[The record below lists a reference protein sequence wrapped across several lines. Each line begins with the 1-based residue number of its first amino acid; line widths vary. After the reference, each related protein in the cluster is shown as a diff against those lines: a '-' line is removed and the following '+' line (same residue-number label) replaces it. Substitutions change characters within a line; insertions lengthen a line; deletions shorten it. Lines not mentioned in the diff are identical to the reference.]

1 MNRFITD
8 IVEGWIGLIN
18 LDQSITSITNNADGT
33 SLVYTNKTWWAIEN
47 GYATI
52 GGDRHLIKEISRNNY
67 LKVVGSPVG
76 TSYSLDVPF
85 YTHGTINQ
93 TDVERQLLRGDSQ
106 QVTPMIYLYEPIN
119 ERYNESSNPIEREA
133 ELRIAILSDY
143 KMDQFTDDI
152 YQYAVA
158 AMRELTEYFL
168 KVVLKQVRDID
179 VFNVGYDIR
188 NYAKHGVVI
197 ENGSE
202 KNIFSENLSGV
213 ELNLNL
219 KFKRSSIGYNC
230 GVKVANAGF
239 NYNNPDNNNNNNGGG
254 DTDTSGDIFIKD
266 YKVANISNRGSLT
279 GLRVGDRV
287 FVEDATDDATVRLGW
302 ANYRVET
309 ISPTTFI
316 KIQEQESM
324 DFTIGGLTGLPS

>member
-8 IVEGWIGLIN
+8 IVENWIN
-18 LDQSITSITNNADGT
+18 LIDLSQSITSITNEADGT
-33 SLVYTNKTWWAIEN
+33 SLVYAKKTWWAIEN

-52 GGDRHLIKEISRNNY
+52 GGNRHLIKEISRNNY
-67 LKVVGSPVG
+67 LRVVGSPVG

-93 TDVERQLLRGDSQ
+93 TDVERQLLRNDSQ

-119 ERYNESSNPIEREA
+119 ERYNNSSNPIEREA
-133 ELRIAILSDY
+133 ELRIAVLSDY
-143 KMDQFTDDI
+143 KLDQFTEDI
-152 YQYAVA
+152 YQYAIS

-168 KVVLKQVRDID
+168 MVVLKQVRDVD
-179 VFNVGYDIR
+179 VFNIEYDIR

-230 GVKVANAGF
+230 GVKIANAGF
-239 NYNNPDNNNNNNGGG
+239 DYNNPDNNNNGGG
-254 DTDTSGDIFIKD
+254 DTDASGDIFIKD
-266 YKVANISNRGSLT
+266 YKVADMDARGLLT
-279 GLRVGDRV
+279 GLNVGDRV
-287 FVEDATDDATVRLGW
+287 FVEDATDDITVRLGW

-309 ISPTTFI
+309 ANPITYI

-324 DFTIGGLTGLPS
+324 DFTIGGLTNLPS

>member
-8 IVEGWIGLIN
+8 IVESWISLIDLN
-18 LDQSITSITNNADGT
+18 QSITLITNNTDGT
-33 SLVYTNKTWWAIEN
+33 SLVYTNKTWWSIEN

-52 GGDRHLIKEISRNNY
+52 GGNRHLIKEISRNNY

-76 TSYSLDVPF
+76 TSFSLDVPF

-143 KMDQFTDDI
+143 KLEQFTDDI
-152 YQYAVA
+152 YNYAVE

-168 KVVLKQVRDID
+168 KVVLKQFRDID
-179 VFNVGYDIR
+179 VFNVDYDIR

-230 GVKVANAGF
+230 GVKIANAGF
-239 NYNNPDNNNNNNGGG
+239 NYNNPNNSNN
-254 DTDTSGDIFIKD
+254 DSTDTSGDIFIKD

>member
-8 IVEGWIGLIN
+8 IVENWIN
-18 LDQSITSITNNADGT
+18 LIDLSQSITSITNEADGT
-33 SLVYTNKTWWAIEN
+33 SLVYTKKTWWAIEN

-67 LKVVGSPVG
+67 LRVVGSPVG

-93 TDVERQLLRGDSQ
+93 TDVERQLLRNDSQ

-119 ERYNESSNPIEREA
+119 ERYNNSSNPIEREA

-143 KMDQFTDDI
+143 KLDQFTEDI
-152 YQYAVA
+152 YQYAVS

-168 KVVLKQVRDID
+168 MVVLKQVRDVD
-179 VFNVGYDIR
+179 VFNIEYDIR

-230 GVKVANAGF
+230 GVKIANSGF
-239 NYNNPDNNNNNNGGG
+239 DYNNPDNGNGNNS
-254 DTDTSGDIFIKD
+254 DTENCGIKD
-266 YKVANISNRGSLT
+266 FKVADIDARGLLT
-279 GLRVGDRV
+279 DLKVGDRV
-287 FVEDATDDATVRLGW
+287 IVEDATDDVTVRLGF
-302 ANYRVET
+302 AIYRVET
-309 ISPTTFI
+309 ISPITYI

-324 DFTIGGLTGLPS
+324 DFTIGGLTVLPS

>member
-8 IVEGWIGLIN
+8 IVENWIN
-18 LDQSITSITNNADGT
+18 LIDLSQSITSITNEADGT
-33 SLVYTNKTWWAIEN
+33 SLVYTKKTWWAIEN

-52 GGDRHLIKEISRNNY
+52 GGNRHLIKEISRNNY
-67 LKVVGSPVG
+67 LRVVGSPVG

-93 TDVERQLLRGDSQ
+93 TDIERQLLRNDSQ

-119 ERYNESSNPIEREA
+119 ERYNNSSNPIEREA
-133 ELRIAILSDY
+133 ELRIAVLSDY
-143 KMDQFTDDI
+143 KLDQFTEDI
-152 YQYAVA
+152 YQYAVS

-168 KVVLKQVRDID
+168 MVVLKQVRDID
-179 VFNVGYDIR
+179 VFNVEYDIR

-230 GVKVANAGF
+230 GVKIANAGF
-239 NYNNPDNNNNNNGGG
+239 DYNNPDNNNGDG

-266 YKVANISNRGSLT
+266 YKVADMDARGLLT
-279 GLRVGDRV
+279 GLKVGDRV
-287 FVEDATDDATVRLGW
+287 FVEDATDDITVRLGW

-309 ISPTTFI
+309 DSPITYI

-324 DFTIGGLTGLPS
+324 DFTIGGLTNLPS

>member
-1 MNRFITD
+1 
-8 IVEGWIGLIN
+8 
-18 LDQSITSITNNADGT
+18 
-33 SLVYTNKTWWAIEN
+33 
-47 GYATI
+47 
-52 GGDRHLIKEISRNNY
+52 
-67 LKVVGSPVG
+67 
-76 TSYSLDVPF
+76 
-85 YTHGTINQ
+85 
-93 TDVERQLLRGDSQ
+93 
-106 QVTPMIYLYEPIN
+106 MIYLYEPIN
-119 ERYNESSNPIEREA
+119 ERYNNSSNPIEREA
-133 ELRIAILSDY
+133 ELRIAVLSDY

-168 KVVLKQVRDID
+168 MVVLKQVRDID
-179 VFNVGYDIR
+179 VFNVEYDIR

-239 NYNNPDNNNNNNGGG
+239 DYTDPDNNNNG

-266 YKVANISNRGSLT
+266 YKVADIAARGLLT
-279 GLRVGDRV
+279 DLRVGDRV
-287 FVEDATDDATVRLGW
+287 FVDDATNDATVRLGW

-309 ISPTTFI
+309 VSPTTFI

-324 DFTIGGLTGLPS
+324 DFTIGGLTVLPS